1 MEIVQISARRR
12 FDNSGPV
19 FAAFKEKLIDLSASP
34 VAMRIGRLDNGDIIG
49 PVWPI
54 RYITTC
60 FFILLHT
67 VSYVLYLICIH
78 NILRNSISMNM
89 NNHLRYKNSCC
100 SSLFLFFFVISSY
113 PNFTIL
119 ILSSKFGLIISHCRR
134 SCFMFRTIS
143 STKIKPGQFLKPL
156 SVKVWYVILA
166 MIGIVTTILVIL
178 LRLEGVQTSTEIYG
192 LSVLLTIGALSQQGI
207 SRKN

>member
-1 MEIVQISARRR
+1 MEIVQINAQRR

-67 VSYVLYLICIH
+67 V
-78 NILRNSISMNM
+78 
-89 NNHLRYKNSCC
+89 
-100 SSLFLFFFVISSY
+100 
-113 PNFTIL
+113 
-119 ILSSKFGLIISHCRR
+119 
-134 SCFMFRTIS
+134 
-143 STKIKPGQFLKPL
+143 
-156 SVKVWYVILA
+156 
-166 MIGIVTTILVIL
+166 
-178 LRLEGVQTSTEIYG
+178 
-192 LSVLLTIGALSQQGI
+192 
-207 SRKN
+207 